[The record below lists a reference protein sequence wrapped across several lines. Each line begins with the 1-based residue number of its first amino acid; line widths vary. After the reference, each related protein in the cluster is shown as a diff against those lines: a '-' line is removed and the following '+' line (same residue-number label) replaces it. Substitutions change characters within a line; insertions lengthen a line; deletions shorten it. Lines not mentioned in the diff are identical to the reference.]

1 MNTSFVNMEN
11 GIKEINE
18 KVTNLTANFSDMKD
32 TFDKISQNFSLLL
45 PIDTS
50 GKHLSCFDCLV
61 IPKSVS
67 ICTLRSLL
75 EKQSILSEQGSIF
88 LENQLGKQAEL
99 SKQGGIFLQRSW
111 AILRNNAFLH

>member
-88 LENQLGKQAEL
+88 LENQLREQQTKYKQKREMLDQIA
-99 SKQGGIFLQRSW
+99 
-111 AILRNNAFLH
+111 NLHNFWWS